1 MTTLHEQRTPV
12 STRPAATLMLLR
24 DSANGIEVLMTR
36 RSPTASFAPGVYVFP
51 GGALDPEDAAIAVN
65 EKQCTW
71 RAEQSVRERHSAVAA
86 IREAFEELGILL
98 GSNPQYFN
106 RDQALA
112 PQLSARA
119 EKFCANQ
126 LFCFSHWVTDRD
138 LPKRFDVLFFAARM
152 PEGQEAVADEGEQFE
167 PTWVSPAAALAE
179 YEARRFKII
188 FPTIRTLKQLCKF
201 ATVQDVLNDCERR
214 PLEHIEPTCPR
225 GGFMHGREER
235 YQEIELPFGEL
246 EFVSPDGQIVHELA
260 WQHEGIVAL
269 RKNLGRLTANNP
281 GMMTGPGTN
290 TYIIGLLDTTD
301 SRAAKAAG
309 PVLVVDPGPDLAS
322 QITTLA
328 DTCGEHVQAIVCTHS
343 HPDHSPAALPL
354 QALLMARH
362 GKKVPIIGLPSAS
375 TSTHGVFTPDRQ
387 AIHGEVMHVGADEV
401 EIIFT
406 PGHAAN
412 HLCLLIKTGAV
423 LLSGDHILCGTT
435 PVIGPPDGDMLDYL
449 ASLDLLMTRNIDYIA
464 PAHGYVIAN
473 APKAM
478 QALKAHRLAREKKVL
493 AGLTTRPE
501 MISAMVADVY
511 DDVPEGLH
519 VVAQRSLLAHLL
531 KLEREGIARRLP
543 ALSGQTQERWERV
556 A

>member
-1 MTTLHEQRTPV
+1 MTTLHEQRQPV

-51 GGALDPEDAAIAVN
+51 GGALDPEDLAIASN
-65 EKQCTW
+65 AAQCTW
-71 RAEQSVRERHSAVAA
+71 RPEQSERERHSAVAA

-98 GSNPQYFN
+98 GSHPTQFD
-106 RDQALA
+106 RDLPLA
-112 PQLSARA
+112 PQLAA
-119 EKFCANQ
+119 KGQKFCADQ

-152 PEGQEAVADEGEQFE
+152 PEGQEAIADEGEQFE
-167 PTWVSPAAALAE
+167 PTWVSPANALAE
-179 YEARRFKII
+179 YEAKRFKII
-188 FPTIRTLKQLCKF
+188 FPTIRTLRQLCKF
-201 ATVQDVLNDCERR
+201 TTVQEALNDCERR
-214 PLEHIEPTCPR
+214 PLEHMEPTCPR
-225 GGFMHGREER
+225 AGYMHGREER
-235 YQEIELPFGEL
+235 YQEFELPFGEV

-260 WQHEGIVAL
+260 WQHEGVVAL

-290 TYIIGLLDTTD
+290 SYIIGALDA
-301 SRAAKAAG
+301 SNPRAAKAAG
-309 PVLVVDPGPDLAS
+309 PVLVVDPGPDLES
-322 QITTLA
+322 QVLALA
-328 DTCGEHVQAIVCTHS
+328 DACAEHVQAIICTHS

-354 QALLMARH
+354 QALLLARH
-362 GKKVPIIGLPSAS
+362 GKRVPIIGLPSAPNS
-375 TSTHGVFTPDRQ
+375 AHGIFTPDRL
-387 AIHGEVMHVGADEV
+387 AIHGEIFSVGEDHVEV
-401 EIIFT
+401 IFT
-406 PGHAAN
+406 PGHASN
-412 HLCLLIKTGAV
+412 HLCLLIRQDAV

-449 ASLDLLMTRNIDYIA
+449 ASLDLLMTRDIQYIA

-478 QALKAHRLAREKKVL
+478 KALKAHRLAREKKVL
-493 AGLTTRPE
+493 AGLSTRPE
-501 MISAMVADVY
+501 MISAMVANVY

-531 KLEREGIARRLP
+531 KLEREGIARRHP
-543 ALSGQTQERWERV
+543 ALPGQTQERWELT

>member
-1 MTTLHEQRTPV
+1 MTTLHVQRTPV
-12 STRPAATLMLLR
+12 ATRPAATLMLLR
-24 DSANGIEVLMTR
+24 DGANGIEVLMTR

-51 GGALDPEDAAIAVN
+51 GGALDPEDAAIAIN
-65 EKQCTW
+65 QQQCTW
-71 RAEQSVRERHSAVAA
+71 RAEQSERERHSAVAA

-98 GSNPQYFN
+98 GSDPRRFK
-106 RDQALA
+106 RDLPLA
-112 PQLSARA
+112 AQLAEQN

-152 PEGQEAVADEGEQFE
+152 PQGQEAIADEGEQFE

-179 YEARRFKII
+179 YEAKRFKII
-188 FPTIRTLKQLCKF
+188 FPTIRTLRQLCKF
-201 ATVQDVLNDCERR
+201 ANVQAVLEDCERR
-214 PLEHIEPTCPR
+214 PFDHIEPTCPR
-225 GGFMHGREER
+225 GGYLHGREER
-235 YQEIELPFGEL
+235 YQEFELPFGEVQ
-246 EFVSPDGQIVHELA
+246 FVSPDGQIVHELE
-260 WQHEGIVAL
+260 WQHDGIVAL

-290 TYIIGLLDTTD
+290 SYIIGALDTTNP
-301 SRAAKAAG
+301 RAAKAAG
-309 PVLVVDPGPDLAS
+309 PVLVIDPGPDLAS
-322 QITTLA
+322 QITALA
-328 DTCGEHVQAIVCTHS
+328 DACGDHIEAIVCTHS

-354 QALLMARH
+354 QALLLSRH
-362 GKKVPIIGLPSAS
+362 GRKVPIIGLPSAP
-375 TSTHGVFTPDRQ
+375 TSTHGVFTPDRV
-387 AIHGEVMHVGADEV
+387 AVYGEILKAGETEV

-412 HLCLLIKTGAV
+412 HLCLLMIADAV

-449 ASLDLLMTRNIDYIA
+449 ASLDLLMTRKIDYIA
-464 PAHGYVIAN
+464 PAHGYVIAD

-478 QALKAHRLAREKKVL
+478 KALKAHRLSRERKVL

-501 MISAMVADVY
+501 MISAMVANVY

-543 ALSGQTQERWERV
+543 ALPGQTQERWERV